1 MANAFG
7 ATPDASLEAML
18 RMGADRANAATG
30 AAQGGVGAAQNG
42 LAQAQ
47 SIGGDI
53 DRILKNASRLASDS
67 ARVVNSATAD
77 VDALKSLVPQ
87 VGTQV
92 GGISQSA
99 DNLSNLAVLLQ
110 GKAGDVSAYAPQLTA
125 LGNTLLG
132 RVGQTDALAGQ
143 VQGIAAGLQPYSAAL
158 SGLADHLFGHGHDM
172 VSRAN
177 SELDQATGL
186 RNLDASSS
194 PYAAEWRQIYDAVNP
209 ETYAARAMADTQAQT
224 ESANAQMMRD
234 IARRG
239 GSLTSGAAATLRQ
252 QLARSLAAATA
263 AAAIKGRK
271 EGYSM
276 QGSILEKIG
285 TLANQMMQTGTT
297 MFNSGIDAED
307 KAGQNKLRAAQV
319 QEAMGSLYKNAA
331 DMFGIGNSA
340 VSGAGSLYGAA
351 ADVERDAASVLSS
364 AANAESSAANAR
376 SQAISGLN
384 TQGGMYK
391 DAAILKLNQAGAL
404 NDTAKVYQGNAQ
416 VKNQYLSNLNTANR
430 TVVESYGTL
439 ASAMDAAAKY
449 YLNAAATEVG
459 ANTGRGGGGGGG
471 GGVRVGSSS
480 SSDENDFWEN
490 TGHDSTWWI
499 NNDPE
504 MYKTLALQAN
514 GANVN
519 IDVGGGE

>member
-7 ATPDASLEAML
+7 STPDASLEAML

-30 AAQGGVGAAQNG
+30 AAQGGVGAAQSG

-47 SIGGDI
+47 SIGNEI
-53 DRILKNASRLASDS
+53 NSILGNASRLAGDS
-67 ARVVNSATAD
+67 ARIVNSATAD

-92 GGISQSA
+92 SGISQSA
-99 DNLSNLAVLLQ
+99 SNLSNLSSLLQ
-110 GKAGDVSAYAPQLTA
+110 GKAGDVSAYAPQLTG
-125 LGNTLLG
+125 LGNALLG
-132 RVGQTDALAGQ
+132 RVGQTDALASQ
-143 VQGIAAGLQPYSAAL
+143 VQGIAAGMQPYSDSL
-158 SGLADHLFGHGHDM
+158 SSLADHLFGHGHDM
-172 VSRAN
+172 VERAN

-186 RNLDASSS
+186 RNLDPASSAN
-194 PYAAEWRQIYDAVNP
+194 AAYWRQIFDAVNP
-209 ETYAARAMADTQAQT
+209 ETYAARSMADTQAQM
-224 ESANAQMMRD
+224 ENANAQTMRE

-252 QLARSLAAATA
+252 NLARALATATA
-263 AAAIKGRK
+263 AAASKGRK

-276 QGSILEKIG
+276 QGSILEKVG
-285 TLANQMMQTGTT
+285 TLANQMMQTGTS

-319 QEAMGSLYKNAA
+319 QEAMGDLYKSAA
-331 DMFGIGNSA
+331 DMFGLGNTAIAS
-340 VSGAGSLYGAA
+340 AGSLFGKA
-351 ADVERDAASVLSS
+351 ADIEKDAASVLSAS
-364 AANAESSAANAR
+364 ANAESAAADAR
-376 SQAISGLN
+376 SRAISGID
-384 TQGGMYK
+384 TEGGMYK
-391 DAAILKLNQAGAL
+391 DAASLTLSQANAL

-439 ASAMDAAAKY
+439 ASAMDAAARY

-514 GANVN
+514 GADVN